1 MKNKLSIF
9 FGAIILTVCAVT
21 TALAQD
27 VKITQ
32 RMSANGQVV
41 SENTTYIKGTRKR
54 TENKIGAQAGMDE
67 RVAAMMPTIAN
78 IDQCDRKRKLQIN
91 DKARKY
97 YITPLDD
104 AGAASTSG
112 GASNMSSSPADTR
125 SGGFVTYTMNIT
137 DTGERKDMFGFRAR
151 HLKITSTVDP
161 GPGACTPKSR
171 FEQDGWFIDF
181 QADLSCA
188 TGGPTEARQ
197 TPGRQGCQDRIRY
210 RYTGTGRMG
219 YPLDMTTTIYD
230 EQGRATTIRQ
240 EVVDLQRTTLD
251 AALFDI
257 PSGYTQASNMQEL
270 YNVNPSEIMAAMNN
284 GGNNRTS
291 DSGGMSSS
299 GATESKRPG
308 EIRVGVVAI
317 NNKTDR
323 TVSTD
328 SLREQLIGSLS
339 GSRLTAIALD
349 ATSPS
354 AIETEAKAKQ
364 CDFILYT
371 DISTLK
377 QASASKKIGGLLGR
391 ASGVGSGGVDK
402 SEAHV
407 DYRLIPVGGSSPQ
420 VQSSATGKEEGD
432 QASVSTA
439 IQQEAQTIRS
449 KISR

>member
-1 MKNKLSIF
+1 MRNKLSIF
-9 FGAIILTVCAVT
+9 FGAIILTVCAMT

-32 RMSANGQVV
+32 RMSANGQVI
-41 SENTTYIKGTRKR
+41 SESTTYIKGTRKR
-54 TENKIGAQAGMDE
+54 TENKMGAQPGMDE
-67 RVAAMMPTIAN
+67 RVAAMMPTIAS
-78 IDQCDRKRKLQIN
+78 IDQCDRKRRLQIN

-104 AGAASTSG
+104 TGTVATSG
-112 GASNMSSSPADTR
+112 GASDVSSAPADTR
-125 SGGFVTYTMNIT
+125 AGGVVTYTMNIT

-181 QADLSCA
+181 QADLSC
-188 TGGPTEARQ
+188 TVSGPTEGRQ
-197 TPGRQGCQDRIRY
+197 TTGRQGCQDRFRY
-210 RYTGTGRMG
+210 RFTGGGRMG
-219 YPLDMTTTIYD
+219 YPLDVTTTFYD
-230 EQGRATTIRQ
+230 EQGRATTMRQ

-251 AALFDI
+251 AALFDV

-270 YNVNPSEIMAAMNN
+270 YAVNPSEMMAAMNN
-284 GGNNRTS
+284 GGNNRSS

-299 GATESKRPG
+299 GMAESKRPG

-323 TVSTD
+323 SVSTD

-339 GSRLTAIALD
+339 DSRLTAVALD

-354 AIETEAKAKQ
+354 SIETEAKAKQ

-371 DISTLK
+371 DISSLK

-391 ASGVGSGGVDK
+391 ATGVGSGGVDK
-402 SEAHV
+402 SEARV

-432 QASVSTA
+432 EASVSTA
-439 IQQEAQTIRS
+439 LQQEAQTIKS